1 MPIISQSTLMP
12 YSQEALFH
20 LINQVENY
28 PHFMP
33 FCTKAT
39 ILEKNEKQLLAS
51 ITLQKG
57 PLKETFTTKND
68 LFPPEKM
75 VMHLVNGPFKYLNGS
90 WIFEEKT
97 NLATLVTL
105 NLDYEFKSL
114 IVATVFGSLFKKA
127 SHDLIESF
135 DQYAKKV
142 LKT

>member
-12 YSQEALFH
+12 YSQEALFK

-28 PHFMP
+28 PNFMP

-68 LFPPEKM
+68 LFPCEKM
-75 VMHLVNGPFKYLNGS
+75 VLHLVDGPFKHLSGS
-90 WIFEEKT
+90 WVFEEKS

-114 IVATVFGSLFKKA
+114 IASAVFGSLFKKA

-135 DQYAKKV
+135 HHYAKKV